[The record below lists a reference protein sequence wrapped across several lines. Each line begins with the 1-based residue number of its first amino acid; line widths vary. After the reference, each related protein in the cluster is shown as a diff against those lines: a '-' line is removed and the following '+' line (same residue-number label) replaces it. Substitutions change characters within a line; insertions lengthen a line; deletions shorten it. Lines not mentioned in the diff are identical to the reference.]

1 MSHEFYNHSTRAK
14 SPRSIVHETVVIV
27 HETVVIVHETVVIA
41 PETIVIAH
49 ETFKVAEIVQDP

>member
-1 MSHEFYNHSTRAK
+1 MSHEFYNYSTRAK
-14 SPRSIVHETVVIV
+14 SPRSIVL
-27 HETVVIVHETVVIA
+27 ETVVIVHETVVIA